1 MDPRDRNILLIG
13 ILAIVVIVAGYY
25 FLLLSP
31 LRSQYAERQQERSSK
46 QVQLSQLQKS
56 VSQLQQVKKDSPTIQ
71 RELLELQKRL
81 PNQPE
86 IPTLVVQIQGIARAS
101 GVTQLSIQ
109 PGTPEPPPGGGD
121 FSRIPITMTFQG
133 TYEQMQNFLLRAR
146 NLARLITINQV
157 TYQPASGATSGTT
170 SVQPGLERVLQVQ
183 IQAEIYVQPPVST
196 TGPSTTPTPPA
207 GATGGAASG
216 GTTGGG

>member
-13 ILAIVVIVAGYY
+13 ILAIVVIVVGYY

-56 VSQLQQVKKDSPTIQ
+56 VSQLQQVKKNSPTIQ

-207 GATGGAASG
+207 GGTTGSAPG